1 MMKRY
6 LQRLFVFKTWS
17 LLTQKG
23 NTCDT
28 DSINYSV
35 GVGNLH
41 MRPTRLLYV
50 ENDPALRRILSEI
63 LARSPELE
71 LIGSVSGSDE
81 ALNRDLVKRAD
92 VALIDFSLDQNG
104 LNGIELGI
112 ALRNI
117 NEYIGICIY
126 SQFTVQQMVN
136 RVPAGMREAW
146 SFFDKSAEMQ
156 LGDYLKI
163 IKATAEGKGNWSE
176 VLTNQNL
183 VKESE
188 SSIFFSLTPRQRSIL
203 SLSTQ
208 GNSPQEIAKQLGI
221 SYSYVRKELSR
232 AYVILLP
239 NADHGSDLKTAAV
252 LKYMEL
258 LRMS

>member
-1 MMKRY
+1 
-6 LQRLFVFKTWS
+6 
-17 LLTQKG
+17 
-23 NTCDT
+23 
-28 DSINYSV
+28 
-35 GVGNLH
+35 

-63 LARSPELE
+63 LSRSPELE
-71 LIGSVSGSDE
+71 VIGSVASADE
-81 ALNRDLVKRAD
+81 AMNRKLVKKAD

-126 SQFTVQQMVN
+126 SQFNVKQMIN
-136 RVPAGMREAW
+136 RVPLIMREAW
-146 SFFDKSAEMQ
+146 SFFDKSADMQ
-156 LGDYLKI
+156 LSHYLKI
-163 IKATAEGKGNWSE
+163 IKDTAMGKGNWEE
-176 VLTNQNL
+176 VLKNHNET
-183 VKESE
+183 KDSE

-203 SLSTQ
+203 TLSTQ
-208 GNSPQEIAKQLGI
+208 GISPREIAEQLGI

-232 AYVILLP
+232 AYAILLP
-239 NADHGSDLKTAAV
+239 DADQGSDLKTAAV

>member
-1 MMKRY
+1 
-6 LQRLFVFKTWS
+6 
-17 LLTQKG
+17 
-23 NTCDT
+23 
-28 DSINYSV
+28 
-35 GVGNLH
+35 
-41 MRPTRLLYV
+41 MRRTRLLYV
-50 ENDPALRRILSEI
+50 ENDPALRRILGEI
-63 LARSPELE
+63 LGRSPELE
-71 LIGSVSGSDE
+71 LIGSVAGSDQAMDRE
-81 ALNRDLVKRAD
+81 LVKKAD

-126 SQFTVQQMVN
+126 SQFAVQQMVS
-136 RVPAGMREAW
+136 RVPVGMREAW

-156 LGDYLKI
+156 LSDYLKI
-163 IKATAEGKGNWSE
+163 IKDTAIGKGNWQE
-176 VLTNQNL
+176 VLQAKNDTQ
-183 VKESE
+183 ESE
-188 SSIFFSLTPRQRSIL
+188 SSVFFSLTPRQRSIL

-232 AYVILLP
+232 AYAILLP
-239 NADHGSDLKTAAV
+239 NADQSSDLKTAAV

>member
-1 MMKRY
+1 M
-6 LQRLFVFKTWS
+6 LQIGNICDSFTVHLF
-17 LLTQKG
+17 
-23 NTCDT
+23 NE
-28 DSINYSV
+28 
-35 GVGNLH
+35 VGNLP

-50 ENDPALRRILSEI
+50 ENDPALRRVLGEI

-71 LIGSVSGSDE
+71 LIGSVSGSDDAMDRE
-81 ALNRDLVKRAD
+81 LVKRAD

-146 SFFDKSAEMQ
+146 SFFDKSAEMK
-156 LGDYLKI
+156 LADYLKI
-163 IKATAEGKGNWSE
+163 IKDTAEGKGNWSA
-176 VLTNQNL
+176 VLQKGNE

-188 SSIFFSLTPRQRSIL
+188 SSIFFALTSRQRSIL
-203 SLSTQ
+203 TLCTQ

-232 AYVILLP
+232 AYAILLP
-239 NADHGSDLKTAAV
+239 NADQGSDLKTAAV

-258 LRMS
+258 LRLS

>member
-1 MMKRY
+1 
-6 LQRLFVFKTWS
+6 
-17 LLTQKG
+17 
-23 NTCDT
+23 
-28 DSINYSV
+28 
-35 GVGNLH
+35 

-50 ENDPALRRILSEI
+50 ENDPALRRILGEI
-63 LARSPELE
+63 LARSPEID
-71 LIGSVSGSDE
+71 LIGAVSNSHEAMNE
-81 ALNRDLVKRAD
+81 ALVKSAE

-104 LNGIELGI
+104 LNGIELGV

-126 SQFTVQQMVN
+126 SQFSVQQMVN
-136 RVPAGMREAW
+136 RVPSSMREAW
-146 SFFDKSAEMQ
+146 SFFDKSAEMK
-156 LGDYLKI
+156 LDDYLKI
-163 IKATAEGKGNWSE
+163 IKSTAAGKGNWSE
-176 VLTNQNL
+176 VLKDQNMM
-183 VKESE
+183 KESE

-203 SLSTQ
+203 TLSTQ

-232 AYVILLP
+232 AYAILLP
-239 NADHGSDLKTAAV
+239 DADQGSDLKTAAV

>member
-1 MMKRY
+1 M
-6 LQRLFVFKTWS
+6 
-17 LLTQKG
+17 
-23 NTCDT
+23 
-28 DSINYSV
+28 
-35 GVGNLH
+35 GNLP
-41 MRPTRLLYV
+41 MRRTRLLYV
-50 ENDPALRRILSEI
+50 ENDPALRRILGEI
-63 LARSPELE
+63 LGRSPELE
-71 LIGSVSGSDE
+71 LIGSVAGSDQAMDRE
-81 ALNRDLVKRAD
+81 LVKKAD

-126 SQFTVQQMVN
+126 SQFAVQQMVS
-136 RVPAGMREAW
+136 RVPVGMREAW

-156 LGDYLKI
+156 LSDYLKI
-163 IKATAEGKGNWSE
+163 IKDTAIGKGNWQE
-176 VLTNQNL
+176 VLQAKNDTQ
-183 VKESE
+183 ESE
-188 SSIFFSLTPRQRSIL
+188 SSVFFSLTPRQRSIL

-232 AYVILLP
+232 AYAILLP
-239 NADHGSDLKTAAV
+239 NADQSSDLKTAAV